1 MEAAVNIKKYGV
13 WGLTL
18 TLSVIIITGSTQNT
32 DNVKT
37 IDESDT
43 GSPVSAVEDETQAP
57 TYDLVG
63 EVIEIDG
70 RDVHI
75 LTGDIVDIYTVNN
88 TDDIHLGERVQ
99 IISHDGV
106 QTVKPFIV
114 ENFDVK
120 HTSMGQTI
128 EKISGTIKNVYDDSF
143 MLATEHE
150 EITFEYHGDMSQIQ
164 KNMTA
169 DIEFIRQYG
178 QMENH
183 LVVNAYNMENILELT
198 VDSLSRSDQGM
209 LIAKCTD
216 AQGMA
221 SYVNILPGTNDNFN
235 ISQLEVNDKIEVI
248 PDVIMESYPVQ
259 INPKRVQI
267 IK

>member
-75 LTGDIVDIYTVNN
+75 LTGDIVD
-88 TDDIHLGERVQ
+88 
-99 IISHDGV
+99 
-106 QTVKPFIV
+106 
-114 ENFDVK
+114 
-120 HTSMGQTI
+120 
-128 EKISGTIKNVYDDSF
+128 
-143 MLATEHE
+143 
-150 EITFEYHGDMSQIQ
+150 
-164 KNMTA
+164 
-169 DIEFIRQYG
+169 
-178 QMENH
+178 
-183 LVVNAYNMENILELT
+183 
-198 VDSLSRSDQGM
+198 
-209 LIAKCTD
+209 
-216 AQGMA
+216 
-221 SYVNILPGTNDNFN
+221 
-235 ISQLEVNDKIEVI
+235 
-248 PDVIMESYPVQ
+248 
-259 INPKRVQI
+259 
-267 IK
+267 